1 MEIDELYKIVELE
14 NLDSKII
21 AMSMT
26 VKDSN
31 SGNLTTYFVNE
42 CGGLDSY
49 NIE

>member
-1 MEIDELYKIVELE
+1 MKIEDLYTITDLE
-14 NLDSKII
+14 NSDSEIV

-31 SGNLTTYFVNE
+31 SGNLTTYFVNAN
-42 CGGLDSY
+42 GDLDSY